1 MGALQIPDDD
11 DDHGDGDD
19 GSISGML
26 TANNLSLFFRLA

>member
-1 MGALQIPDDD
+1 MGALEIPDDD
-11 DDHGDGDD
+11 DDHGDD